1 MILFLAGLLPLMLQ
15 LPRGWRDS
23 VTQASARTFPWACGC
38 PAFPIQEKTSESFP
52 RKRSLRGLEGRRE
65 RGLYA
70 PSFLPHCC
78 HRNSE
83 RSSKQLLCPQGPGS
97 RGCSQSPRRDC
108 RKREK
113 DRGAWASPGSP
124 VPGAGGT
131 EAGGRVLVEP
141 HGPGGLS
148 SAALS
153 VVDELS
159 ADVQGLAQCGSTPCD
174 SRPPAQPAGASPPRI
189 ALLFPPQLVQVPK
202 AEWHEDRHCGFAS
215 PRPVL
220 PGWSRWSLPG
230 VSLCPVVPLSGARC
244 RQDMVT
250 SAASWP
256 HPHPS
261 RPMTASPASA
271 AGKLHELSPRRPHH
285 HCVGKVG
292 RRCQGTAGR
301 YCPYPVPGLHAQ
313 GRECEPWPSLPGA
326 P

>member
-23 VTQASARTFPWACGC
+23 VTQASARTFPWACRC

-124 VPGAGGT
+124 DPGAEGT

-141 HGPGGLS
+141 PGPGGLS

-174 SRPPAQPAGASPPRI
+174 SRPPAQPSGASPPRM
-189 ALLFPPQLVQVPK
+189 ALCFSHP
-202 AEWHEDRHCGFAS
+202 S
-215 PRPVL
+215 
-220 PGWSRWSLPG
+220 WSRCQRQSGMRTGTVALPVPGQSCQAGAGGPCQVFPCALSCPCQGLVADRTWSLP
-230 VSLCPVVPLSGARC
+230 L
-244 RQDMVT
+244 
-250 SAASWP
+250 
-256 HPHPS
+256 
-261 RPMTASPASA
+261 PA
-271 AGKLHELSPRRPHH
+271 GPTP
-285 HCVGKVG
+285 
-292 RRCQGTAGR
+292 TPAGR
-301 YCPYPVPGLHAQ
+301 
-313 GRECEPWPSLPGA
+313 
-326 P
+326 